1 MCVKDIFARH
11 SLYKYYTERK
21 WGEAFLNG
29 ELLFRSLSYFRDL
42 EDGTSGEMGTKAPRF
57 TVRTMVW
64 LLQTT
69 PKAGR
74 KSSGAHLSPPRTKRR
89 FLFFC
94 LSRSLADTLRDG
106 FNAAVCIEVL
116 DVKDFCARI
125 EAALPS
131 DATFPGKP
139 GRTRIGQ
146 RVEYYKETDDC
157 NPRWALPD
165 LIAAAKQYSYFWQ
178 DDYRLVFSL
187 TDALGFEKT
196 DMRLVPDGGDDP
208 QKIAEH
214 RQYLLKARTL
224 RDIGT
229 LHNFENSK

>member
-1 MCVKDIFARH
+1 MRH

-42 EDGTSGEMGTKAPRF
+42 EDGYIRGDGNEGTSIYRPNNGLVITNHTQGWTKVFRGAF
-57 TVRTMVW
+57 
-64 LLQTT
+64 
-69 PKAGR
+69 
-74 KSSGAHLSPPRTKRR
+74 KSTANQAEI
-89 FLFFC
+89 FVFC
-94 LSRSLADTLRDG
+94 LSRSLADTLRDS

-116 DVKDFCARI
+116 DVKEFCARI

-131 DATFPGKP
+131 GATFPGKP

-178 DDYRLVFSL
+178 DEYRLVFSL

-196 DMRLVPDGGDDP
+196 DMRLVRDGGDDP
-208 QKIAEH
+208 QKPAEH

-224 RDIGT
+224 RDICT
-229 LHNFENSK
+229 LHDFENSK